1 MAQLTN
7 YKYSDVQTDIERFE
21 GDEFC
26 VIIKWDGESKTIETY
41 QRGYKDSLY
50 SGEGMEAAR
59 ESTGLSQEDWDS
71 LISVDVQYMEEP
83 NEATYDFETLSDAEE
98 WAHRTSLVFD
108 TDEECQEECERL
120 LKTVTVRERDE

>member
-26 VIIKWDGESKTIETY
+26 VIIKWDGEAKTIETY

-71 LISVDVQYMEEP
+71 LLSIDVEYMT
-83 NEATYDFETLSDAEE
+83 EASRDAWYSDAYNTGFEACKQGE
-98 WAHRTSLVFD
+98 P
-108 TDEECQEECERL
+108 
-120 LKTVTVRERDE
+120 REDNPYHIDALSRDAWYSGWDDAN

>member
-1 MAQLTN
+1 MNTPQLTS

-26 VIIKWDGESKTIETY
+26 VIIKWDGESKIIETY

-50 SGEGMEAAR
+50 CGEGMEAAR

-71 LISVDVQYMEEP
+71 LLSIDVEYMVEI
-83 NEATYDFETLSDAEE
+83 
-98 WAHRTSLVFD
+98 
-108 TDEECQEECERL
+108 
-120 LKTVTVRERDE
+120 